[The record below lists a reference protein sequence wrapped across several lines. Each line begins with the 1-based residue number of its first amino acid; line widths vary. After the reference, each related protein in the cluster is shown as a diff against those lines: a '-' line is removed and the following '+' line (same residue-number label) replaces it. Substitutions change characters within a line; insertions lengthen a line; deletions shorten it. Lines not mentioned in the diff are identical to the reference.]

1 MKTLVPRLAALIA
14 ALSLAAAACGGGDT
28 DAQVPVNDA
37 GDRPVVASACLIEE
51 PECDDTPAGD
61 QEPQDLPSGDDGAVN
76 SGGLVIDGGL
86 TIPDALTTDATGI
99 IAVQGFLID
108 DGQEARLCEL
118 LAESFPPQCGG
129 ASILIDSLDQIDPD
143 ELVSGGD
150 VTWTDQLVTVLG
162 ELVDGTLV
170 TTPLSQ

>member
-1 MKTLVPRLAALIA
+1 MKIFTPRLAALIA
-14 ALSLAAAACGGGDT
+14 AVALVAAACGDA

-37 GDRPVVASACLIEE
+37 ADSPDISSACLIEE
-51 PECDDTPAGD
+51 PECDDTPNGD
-61 QEPQDLPSGDDGAVN
+61 QEPQDLPSDDDGAVD
-76 SGGLVIDGGL
+76 SGGFIIDGGL
-86 TIPDALTTDATGI
+86 TIPEALATDATGI
-99 IAVQGFLID
+99 LAVKGFLID

-129 ASILIDSLDQIDPD
+129 ASVVIDSLDQIDPD
-143 ELVSGGD
+143 EMTSNGD

-170 TTPLSQ
+170 TMPLSQ